1 MANAQVFVAADIPM
15 GRPQPPML
23 QTRRR
28 MLPLGDSAHRRCDS
42 RKTLREQSVSGTP
55 ITSPS
60 VHQKPVGSTPERDSS
75 VHQKGCDLVNVEDNA
90 TKAPSLTITSPSPMI
105 NTLLLASTLI
115 ISAPVHASSTTNNHN
130 PSLTPANNVQ
140 TIEQAQLDQDHI
152 PKTMRLFSLKIA
164 RR

>member
-105 NTLLLASTLI
+105 NTLLLASALI
-115 ISAPVHASSTTNNHN
+115 LAAPVHASSTSNTH
-130 PSLTPANNVQ
+130 SLTPASNVQ
-140 TIEQAQLDQDHI
+140 TTEQAQSDQDDGL
-152 PKTMRLFSLKIA
+152 KKMKLFSLKIA